1 MTGNCFLALSLRF
14 SAFRSVLTGSLA
26 ETLAELADEIA
37 VVVKSSGVG
46 NLGDRTGGADEQGAG
61 FIKAGFQDVLT
72 G

>member
-1 MTGNCFLALSLRF
+1 M
-14 SAFRSVLTGSLA
+14 TGSLA

-61 FIKAGFQDVLT
+61 FIKAGFQDAQFRPLLGGVSALHVAT
-72 G
+72 R